1 MNLKKNPS
9 RPQVYIDVRVWIC
22 MYVFI
27 KPTISR
33 ANSHIRPRF
42 LRLDVHGVFY
52 RQLESR
58 FGGVKHRFFCDV
70 YMYIHIYLYTRHCSH
85 LCSIPLPS
93 LILRY
98 IYRLSYEF
106 SIETSILI
114 FSKNDL
120 EMLYSIVN
128 RVEIFSIGQSIAITP
143 KSYIYVLI
151 RQQREAY
158 DNMGRKTGFVV
169 KWKTG
174 E

>member
-42 LRLDVHGVFY
+42 LRLDVHVFY

-70 YMYIHIYLYTRHCSH
+70 YMCIYIYTCI
-85 LCSIPLPS
+85 LVTVLTCSIPLPS